1 MIIISDLS
9 YVEVISASS
18 IIGGANEVSGTSTT
32 TTSTDKSSVK
42 KEAKV
47 YLKATPKPVKPVKS
61 DMALVDDLLS
71 QAEKALLDE

>member
-32 TTSTDKSSVK
+32 TTSTNKSFVTK
-42 KEAKV
+42 KAGFYV
-47 YLKATPKPVKPVKS
+47 NLAPKPTPVGNNVNLAA
-61 DMALVDDLLS
+61 ALSID
-71 QAEKALLDE
+71 EKALLAL